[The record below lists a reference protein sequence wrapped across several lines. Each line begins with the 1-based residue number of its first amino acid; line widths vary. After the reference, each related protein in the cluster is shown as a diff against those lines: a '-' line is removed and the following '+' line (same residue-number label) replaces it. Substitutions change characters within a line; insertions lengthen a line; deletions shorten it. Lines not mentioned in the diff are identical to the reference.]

1 VPSREWYR
9 ELLENIRKAH
19 KAHAAAYKKARSES
33 GTNQKAHAATKKE
46 LETLHGHLQIFYE
59 EALAPLAKPFLAGEP
74 TAIDEILTFLE
85 VDVPAFRSGYSKEWY
100 YRKLKSM
107 KLSEKQV
114 HRLHDV
120 AINRCTSLEY
130 RREDSELRRL
140 MIKLA
145 DRNFVE
151 RLKKLPASS
160 NAYANRRRSFMLEV
174 VLEGRKDLRE

>member
-1 VPSREWYR
+1 VAYR
-9 ELLENIRKAH
+9 
-19 KAHAAAYKKARSES
+19 KARSEF
-33 GTNQKAHAATKKE
+33 GTNQKAHAATKEK
-46 LETLHGHLQIFYE
+46 LETLHGHLQVFHE
-59 EALAPLAKPFLAGEP
+59 QALAPLSKPFLAGDP

-85 VDVPAFRSGYSKEWY
+85 VDVAAFRSGYSKEWY

-107 KLSEKQV
+107 KLSQKQI
-114 HRLHDV
+114 HRFQDIAV
-120 AINRCTSLEY
+120 NRCISLEY

-151 RLKKLPASS
+151 RLTKLPTSP
-160 NAYANRRRSFMLEV
+160 NTYTNRRRALMLEV